1 MVGSLQLS
9 GQKKMVVMSAEL
21 LEVGIDLGAQE
32 EEVTA
37 ETEEGDAATQE
48 ALQTDVVGAEVK
60 TEVDTLKKTVAG
72 DHLWEVIQGKILKKV
87 GNLVEIEVRDMTREA
102 IEVTEGTEVILEKGI
117 QDDISSP

>member
-1 MVGSLQLS
+1 MS

-72 DHLWEVIQGKILKKV
+72 DHL
-87 GNLVEIEVRDMTREA
+87 
-102 IEVTEGTEVILEKGI
+102 
-117 QDDISSP
+117 